1 MSGRPEKDFAD
12 IEILRTGQRVLL
24 YGMLYYGVSNRKAQR
39 EAYLRAHQAKIAGKP
54 RVQIVV

>member
-1 MSGRPEKDFAD
+1 MYLPEEKKLFKGSQ
-12 IEILRTGQRVLL
+12 RTGQRVLL